1 MNTTNKQ
8 DEAAKYYAI
17 NQANHFLADND
28 KTAFKNGAAWQK
40 EQDKVIIDKLK
51 SSLVKIVNWHKVH
64 EPLSFIDGNDLKEA
78 ELLLNSLK

>member
-1 MNTTNKQ
+1 MEEDIFNLRFKPFSFVKESIMDWTEL
-8 DEAAKYYAI
+8 DFIAG
-17 NQANHFLADND
+17 AN
-28 KTAFKNGAAWQK
+28 WQK